1 MWSSGCPPTPNTDR
15 IGFVVIWLGFV
26 VVVAVFY
33 TSYIALQC

>member
-26 VVVAVFY
+26 VVAVVY